1 MSTQFFYQAKLELE
15 ITLGGRMK
23 KKKKEFRPAGQN
35 DWSLKLCASYK
46 FSLKSYVG
54 MNKI

>member
-23 KKKKEFRPAGQN
+23 KKKKEFRPTGQN
-35 DWSLKLCASYK
+35 GWSLKLCASYK
-46 FSLKSYVG
+46 FSLKSCAG